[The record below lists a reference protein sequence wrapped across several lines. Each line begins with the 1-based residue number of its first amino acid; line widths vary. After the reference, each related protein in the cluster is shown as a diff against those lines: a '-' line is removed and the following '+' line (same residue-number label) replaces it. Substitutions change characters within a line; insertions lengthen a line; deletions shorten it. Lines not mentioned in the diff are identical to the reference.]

1 MIWLK
6 DTDKVRT
13 KTTVPFESLWT
24 SLECNG
30 TRAERLFLFDGA
42 HAGAAPPRITLYHT
56 FKKKSSK
63 NNVKIAQNF
72 IPKFVYIAYCSLSM
86 GMLLYNCQE
95 GNRKTLSSKSL
106 CEKVLR

>member
-1 MIWLK
+1 MW
-6 DTDKVRT
+6 T

-24 SLECNG
+24 SLEYNG
-30 TRAERLFLFDGA
+30 TRAERLFFIWWSACGRRA
-42 HAGAAPPRITLYHT
+42 PRITLYHT

-63 NNVKIAQNF
+63 NNVKVAQNF
-72 IPKFVYIAYCSLSM
+72 IPKFVYIAYCILSM

-106 CEKVLR
+106 CEKALG

>member
-1 MIWLK
+1 MEQEPK
-6 DTDKVRT
+6 G
-13 KTTVPFESLWT
+13 S
-24 SLECNG
+24 
-30 TRAERLFLFDGA
+30 FLFEWSACGRSS
-42 HAGAAPPRITLYHT
+42 PRITLYHT

-63 NNVKIAQNF
+63 NNVKVAQNF

-106 CEKVLR
+106 CEKALR